1 MSVLILSKRDE
12 GEYENRRLVES
23 LSDLGIPTTIYH
35 PDQFDVIVGKDTGHG
50 IKYDGREFEMPDLV
64 LTRTGSGTTEFIT
77 SVIRQFEQE
86 KIRCI
91 NTSISVQIAKDKML
105 SHQLLASHG
114 LPIPNT
120 MLVRFPVDVAI
131 VDNMIGWPCVVK
143 VISGSYGEGIY
154 LCENKT
160 AFIKIME
167 FISSLSSPKTLIVQE
182 YVDSKPGEDLR
193 VFVVGGKVIG
203 AMKRHAPEGDFR
215 ANISAGGYGEPFE
228 VNSEIDFLARET
240 ARICGLDIA
249 GIDLLF
255 DKDGYKICEANSAP
269 GFEGFEKYCKVD
281 IAGQIAEYLKF
292 KTSLNGRK

>member
-1 MSVLILSKRDE
+1 MSVLILSKKDE
-12 GEYENRRLVES
+12 SEYENRRLVES
-23 LSDLGIPTTIYH
+23 LAYLGIPATIYH
-35 PDQFDVIVGKDTGHG
+35 PDKFDVIVGKNTGYG
-50 IKYDGREFEMPDLV
+50 IKYNGQEFDMPDLV

-77 SVIRQFEQE
+77 AIVRQFEE
-86 KIRCI
+86 ESIRCI
-91 NTSISVQIAKDKML
+91 NSSLSVQIAKDKMR

-120 MLVRFPVDVAI
+120 MLVRFPVEVDI
-131 VDNMIGWPCVVK
+131 VDNMIGWPCIVK

-160 AFIKIME
+160 SFKKMME
-167 FISSLSSPKTLIVQE
+167 FVGNLDTPKILLVQE
-182 YVDSKPGEDLR
+182 YVDAKPGEDLR
-193 VFVVGGKVIG
+193 VFVIGGKVIG

-215 ANISAGGYGEPFE
+215 ANISAGGRGEPFE
-228 VNSEIDFLARET
+228 VNSEIDYLAREA

-269 GFEGFEKYCKVD
+269 GFEGFEKYCQVD
-281 IAGQIAEYLKF
+281 VARQFAEYIKY
-292 KTSLNGRK
+292 KIGMI

>member
-1 MSVLILSKRDE
+1 MSILILSKKDE
-12 GEYENRRLVES
+12 NEYENRRLVES
-23 LSDLGIPTTIYH
+23 LADLGIPATIYH
-35 PDQFDVIVGKDTGHG
+35 PDNFDVIVGKGTGHG
-50 IKYDGREFEMPDLV
+50 IKYNGKEFDMPNLV

-77 SVIRQFEQE
+77 AIVRQFEE
-86 KIRCI
+86 ENIRCI
-91 NTSISVQIAKDKML
+91 NSSLSVEIAKDKMR

-120 MLVRFPVDVAI
+120 MLVRFPVEVDI
-131 VDNMIGWPCVVK
+131 VDDMIGWPCVVK

-160 AFIKIME
+160 SFKKMME
-167 FISSLSSPKTLIVQE
+167 FVGNLNTPKTLLVQE
-182 YVDSKPGEDLR
+182 YVSEKPGEDLR

-215 ANISAGGYGEPFE
+215 ANISNGGYGEPFE
-228 VNSEIDFLARET
+228 VSSEIDFLAREA
-240 ARICGLDIA
+240 ARICGLEIA

-255 DKDGYKICEANSAP
+255 DKNGYTICEANSAP

-281 IAGQIAEYLKF
+281 IAGQIAQYLKY
-292 KTSLNGRK
+292 KLGMIS

>member
-1 MSVLILSKRDE
+1 MSILILSKKGED
-12 GEYENRRLVES
+12 EYENRRLVSS

-35 PDQFDVIVGKDTGHG
+35 PDNFDVIVGKGTGHG
-50 IKYDGREFEMPDLV
+50 IKYNGQAFEMPKLV
-64 LTRTGSGTTEFIT
+64 LPRTGSGTTGFIT
-77 SVIRQFEQE
+77 SVIRQFEE
-86 KIRCI
+86 ENIKCI
-91 NTSISVQIAKDKML
+91 NSSVSVQIAKDKML

-120 MLVRFPVDVAI
+120 MLVRFPVDVDI
-131 VDNMIGWPCVVK
+131 VDNMIGWPCIVK

-160 AFIKIME
+160 AFKKMME
-167 FISSLSSPKTLIVQE
+167 FIGNLDTPKTLLVQE
-182 YVDSKPGEDLR
+182 YVGERPGEDLR

-215 ANISAGGYGEPFE
+215 ANISAGGYGEPFP
-228 VNSEIDFLARET
+228 VDSEIDFLARET
-240 ARICGLDIA
+240 ARICGLEIA

-281 IAGQIAEYLKF
+281 IAERIAEYIKY
-292 KTSLNGRK
+292 KTELNGRK

>member
-1 MSVLILSKRDE
+1 MSILILSKKDE
-12 GEYENRRLVES
+12 SEYENRRLVTS
-23 LSDLGIPTTIYH
+23 LSDLGIPATIYH
-35 PDQFDVIVGKDTGHG
+35 PDNFDVIVGKGTGYG
-50 IKYDGREFEMPDLV
+50 IKYNGQGFDMPKLV

-77 SVIRQFEQE
+77 AIVRQFEE
-86 KIRCI
+86 ESIRCI
-91 NTSISVQIAKDKML
+91 NSSLSVEIAKDKMR

-120 MLVRFPVDVAI
+120 MLVRFPVEVDI
-131 VDNMIGWPCVVK
+131 VDDMIGWPCVVK

-160 AFIKIME
+160 SFKKMME
-167 FISSLSSPKTLIVQE
+167 FVGNLDTPKILLVQE
-182 YVDSKPGEDLR
+182 YVDAKPGEDLR

-215 ANISAGGYGEPFE
+215 ANISNGGYGEPFE
-228 VNSEIDFLARET
+228 VNSEIDYLAREA

-269 GFEGFEKYCKVD
+269 GFEGFEKYCQVD
-281 IAGQIAEYLKF
+281 VAGQIAEYIKY
-292 KTSLNGRK
+292 KIGMI

>member
-1 MSVLILSKRDE
+1 MAVLILSKKDE
-12 GEYENRRLVES
+12 SEYENRRLVES
-23 LSDLGIPTTIYH
+23 LADLGIPATIYH
-35 PDQFDVIVGKDTGHG
+35 PDNFDVIVGKGTGHG
-50 IKYDGREFEMPDLV
+50 IKYNGQEFDMPDLV

-77 SVIRQFEQE
+77 AIVRQFEE
-86 KIRCI
+86 ENVRCI
-91 NTSISVQIAKDKML
+91 NSSLSVEIAKDKMR

-120 MLVRFPVDVAI
+120 MLVRFPVEVDI

-160 AFIKIME
+160 SFKKMME
-167 FISSLSSPKTLIVQE
+167 FVGNLDTPKILLVQE
-182 YVDSKPGEDLR
+182 YIDAKPGEDLR

-215 ANISAGGYGEPFE
+215 ANISNGGYGEPFE
-228 VNSEIDFLARET
+228 VNSEIDYLAREA
-240 ARICGLDIA
+240 ARICGLQIA

-269 GFEGFEKYCKVD
+269 GFEGFENYCQVD
-281 IAGQIAEYLKF
+281 IAGQIAEYIKYKL
-292 KTSLNGRK
+292 GMI

>member
-1 MSVLILSKRDE
+1 MSVLILSKKDE
-12 GEYENRRLVES
+12 SEYENRRLVES
-23 LSDLGIPTTIYH
+23 LADLGIPATIYH
-35 PDQFDVIVGKDTGHG
+35 PDKFDVIVGKNTGYG
-50 IKYDGREFEMPDLV
+50 IKYNGQEFDMPDLV

-77 SVIRQFEQE
+77 AIVRQFEE
-86 KIRCI
+86 ESIRCI
-91 NTSISVQIAKDKML
+91 NSSLSVQIAKDKMR

-120 MLVRFPVDVAI
+120 MLVRFPVEVDI
-131 VDNMIGWPCVVK
+131 VDNMIGWPCIVK

-160 AFIKIME
+160 SFKKMME
-167 FISSLSSPKTLIVQE
+167 FVGNLDTPKILLVQE
-182 YVDSKPGEDLR
+182 YVDAKPGEDLR
-193 VFVVGGKVIG
+193 VFVIGGKVIG

-215 ANISAGGYGEPFE
+215 ANISAGGRGEPFE
-228 VNSEIDFLARET
+228 VNSEIDYLAREA

-269 GFEGFEKYCKVD
+269 GFEGFEKYCQVD
-281 IAGQIAEYLKF
+281 VARQFAEYIKY
-292 KTSLNGRK
+292 KIGMI

>member
-1 MSVLILSKRDE
+1 MSILILSKKDE
-12 GEYENRRLVES
+12 NEYENRRLVDS
-23 LSDLGIPTTIYH
+23 LADLGIPATIYH
-35 PDQFDVIVGKDTGHG
+35 PDNFDVIVGKGTGHG
-50 IKYDGREFEMPDLV
+50 IKYNGKEFDMPNLV

-77 SVIRQFEQE
+77 AIVRQFEE
-86 KIRCI
+86 ENIRCI
-91 NTSISVQIAKDKML
+91 NSSLSVEIAKDKMR

-120 MLVRFPVDVAI
+120 MLVRFPVEVDI
-131 VDNMIGWPCVVK
+131 VDDMIGWPCVVK

-160 AFIKIME
+160 SFKKMME
-167 FISSLSSPKTLIVQE
+167 FVGNLNTPKTLLVQE
-182 YVDSKPGEDLR
+182 YVSEKPGEDLR

-215 ANISAGGYGEPFE
+215 ANISNGGYGEPFE
-228 VNSEIDFLARET
+228 VSSEIDFLAREA
-240 ARICGLDIA
+240 ARICGLEIA

-255 DKDGYKICEANSAP
+255 DKNGYTICEANSAP

-281 IAGQIAEYLKF
+281 IAGQIAQYLKY
-292 KTSLNGRK
+292 KLGMIS